1 MTMIHRNFLICY
13 LLTAFALAAGASEW
27 TPPEIRLP
35 AGRSHPVI
43 TLPPGGL
50 ETLRAELERGG
61 SNAPELQRMI
71 RRGSQALEND
81 LAFPPRGGHHNQW
94 YQCDDCQRPLR
105 TVSET
110 EHRCPSCDKVYSGE
124 PYDDVVF
131 RRTHTRNLQRMTEAA
146 WAYALTGE
154 TRYAEF
160 ARDVLLGYAER
171 YLTYPY
177 RQASRADSD
186 YARRAGGRLFD
197 QTLTEAMYLL
207 RNIAPA
213 YDLIHD
219 SGVMNAEDHRK
230 LREGLLD
237 PMIESLQRL
246 KRGRGNWQS
255 FHNAGLFWIAAVIG
269 DEELLRSTVLDP
281 EHGFFFQMEESI
293 TSDGMW
299 YEGSWSYHFYTLT
312 ALARQ
317 AMGAGHLGL
326 DLWSHP
332 SMKRMFTLP
341 VDYLMADGTLPRFGN
356 ATTVELTRFGR
367 GSPDLMEA
375 AYRAYG
381 EPELRAMLPVEP
393 GMHALLHGNM
403 DVEGRGEIPPLPS
416 VALRETGHAMLRTEG
431 GAGLS
436 AAFQFAP
443 HGGFHA
449 HFDQLSFVLFGHGRE
464 LGVDRGRAAS
474 QAYRLPIHRNW
485 YRSTI
490 SHNTVLVDLEPQ
502 TASGG
507 ELLQFL
513 QTPKRAAATARV
525 TDAHPGVEHI
535 RTLYQNDRYLLVF
548 DRLAAGNPRR
558 FDWFYHNLGER
569 AVSPQARA
577 ETTLPEKAP
586 GLEFLDDIRR
596 GNARGTLAVAFEDDP
611 VTTRVT
617 MAGANSET
625 VLTLADGPGA
635 RAEERVPLMFVTR
648 RGRTAE
654 FAAVIEPVR
663 RGREATVSGVSHTRI
678 NGGHAIT
685 VDGPRG
691 RETIT
696 IFDDHRIEVTDGR

>member
-1 MTMIHRNFLICY
+1 MNTVRY
-13 LLTAFALAAGASEW
+13 LLLVGMTLAVTSLGAAASEW

-35 AGRSHPVI
+35 AERSHPVI

-50 ETLRAELERGG
+50 EILRAELQGNG
-61 SNAPELQRMI
+61 PFADELRRMI
-71 RRGSQALEND
+71 RRGEEAVQGELR
-81 LAFPPRGGHHNQW
+81 FPPRGGHHGQW
-94 YQCDDCQRPLR
+94 YQCDDCQRPLQ

-110 EHRCPSCDKVYSGE
+110 EHRCPSCGKIYSGE

-131 RRTHTRNLQRMTEAA
+131 RRVHTRNLQRLLEAA
-146 WAYALTGE
+146 WSHALTGE
-154 TRYAEF
+154 ARYAAF
-160 ARDVLLGYAER
+160 AREVLLGYAER

-177 RQASRADSD
+177 RQASRADSG
-186 YARRAGGRLFD
+186 YARSAGGRIFD

-207 RNIAPA
+207 RNFAPA

-219 SGVMNAEDHRK
+219 SGVMSAEDHQK
-230 LREGLLD
+230 LRAGLLD

-281 EHGFFFQMEESI
+281 EHGFLFQMKESV
-293 TSDGMW
+293 TDEGMW

-317 AMGAGHLGL
+317 AMGAGHLGI

-356 ATTVELTRFGR
+356 ATTVRLIQFGR
-367 GSPDLMEA
+367 GSPNLMEA

-381 EPELRAMLPVEP
+381 ETTLRAMLPAEP
-393 GMHALLHGNM
+393 GIHALLHGNTE
-403 DVEGRGEIPPLPS
+403 VEGRGEIPTLPS
-416 VALRETGHAMLRTEG
+416 VVLRETGHAMLRTEG

-436 AAFQFAP
+436 TAFQFAP
-443 HGGFHA
+443 FGGFHA
-449 HFDQLSFVLFGHGRE
+449 HFDQLSFVFFGHGRE

-474 QAYRLPIHRNW
+474 QAYRLPIHRDW
-485 YRSTI
+485 YRATI
-490 SHNTVLVDLEPQ
+490 SHNTVLVDLQ
-502 TASGG
+502 SQGASEG

-513 QTPKRAAATARV
+513 HTPGRATTTARV
-525 TDAHPGVEHI
+525 TNANPGVTHT

-548 DRLAAGNPRR
+548 DRLESGNPRR
-558 FDWFYHNLGER
+558 FDWFYHNLGDR
-569 AVSPQARA
+569 VVSDQARA
-577 ETTLPEKAP
+577 ETSLMENGR
-586 GLEFLDDIRR
+586 GLEYLGDIRR
-596 GNARGTLAVAFEDDP
+596 GNARGPFMVLFEDDR
-611 VTTRVT
+611 VATRVT
-617 MAGANSET
+617 MAPANNQT

-635 RAEERVPLMFVTR
+635 RAEERIPLMFVTR
-648 RGRTAE
+648 EGRSVE

-663 RGREATVSGVSHTRI
+663 RGREATVTSVSHNRARD
-678 NGGHAIT
+678 GHVIT
-685 VDGPRG
+685 LDGPGG
-691 RETIT
+691 RETILVR
-696 IFDDHRIEVTDGR
+696 DDYRIEVSGGR